1 MSAET
6 RKQDGIMFQKTF
18 HLSFPLTQQLSL
30 DLSVPENV
38 LRELRTPY
46 TNMLAYEPVW
56 ANGTVNSYITVNN
69 SDGDE
74 AARIDDTGISLRM
87 ENKSWLKTK
96 VANWLGVN
104 YL

>member
-1 MSAET
+1 MQQQSFRFYDIDPE
-6 RKQDGIMFQKTF
+6 Q
-18 HLSFPLTQQLSL
+18 LSFDFPVQKRWPYVQT
-30 DLSVPENV
+30 DLFTS
-38 LRELRTPY
+38 ELVIASSY
-46 TNMLAYEPVW
+46 T
-56 ANGTVNSYITVNN
+56 GTMNSYVTVSN

-96 VANWLGVN
+96 VANWIGVK

>member
-1 MSAET
+1 MY
-6 RKQDGIMFQKTF
+6 QQ
-18 HLSFPLTQQLSL
+18 HLDLQFPLTQQLGL
-30 DLSVPENV
+30 DLD
-38 LRELRTPY
+38 TPVDQRLKFY
-46 TNMLAYEPVW
+46 VDNNLITTIDGLSSDNTM
-56 ANGTVNSYITVNN
+56 TSYLTVNN

-96 VANWLGVN
+96 VANWLGVK

>member
-1 MSAET
+1 MY
-6 RKQDGIMFQKTF
+6 QQQLDLQ
-18 HLSFPLTQQLSL
+18 FPLTQQLGLNL
-30 DLSVPENV
+30 DVPENV
-38 LRELRTPY
+38 LRELSTPY
-46 TNMLAYEPVW
+46 TGFALDAVW
-56 ANGTVNSYITVNN
+56 ASGTVNSYITVNN

-96 VANWLGVN
+96 VANWLGVK

>member
-1 MSAET
+1 MY
-6 RKQDGIMFQKTF
+6 QQ
-18 HLSFPLTQQLSL
+18 HLDLQFPLTQQLSL
-30 DLSVPENV
+30 DLNVPENV

-46 TNMLAYEPVW
+46 TSELIIASDFT
-56 ANGTVNSYITVNN
+56 GTMSSYLTVNN

-74 AARIDDTGISLRM
+74 AARIDDAGISLRM

-96 VANWLGVN
+96 VANWLGVK